1 MHIKSFYCKK
11 VKKTLKT
18 SHHSHHSNL
27 CVLFT
32 ISRMVVFARRPAT
45 PEVEVSAALRG
56 TGEAGPG
63 GHSPG
68 GHLRDGEGAVDRLW
82 QSRLHV
88 SDHQDS
94 RHLPL
99 DPEPVQCILLRT
111 VASSVLQINPYSQY
125 SLNDLI
131 MVFFFFQKK
140 KKSDPPVCW
149 QVRDAF
155 QKQIWI
161 SLALDSILS
170 QVFLK

>member
-1 MHIKSFYCKK
+1 
-11 VKKTLKT
+11 
-18 SHHSHHSNL
+18 
-27 CVLFT
+27 
-32 ISRMVVFARRPAT
+32 MVVFARRPVA
-45 PEVEVSAALRG
+45 PKVEVSAALRG

-99 DPEPVQCILLRT
+99 EPEPVQCILPRT

-125 SLNDLI
+125 SLNDLN
-131 MVFFFFQKK
+131 MVLFFKK
-140 KKSDPPVCW
+140 K
-149 QVRDAF
+149 
-155 QKQIWI
+155 QKTKR
-161 SLALDSILS
+161 STCMLTSPRCLS
-170 QVFLK
+170 KANMNQFSSRFNFIPGVPEVAQKIHSRKKITVSWKGQEYRRAANV